1 MSVDVTISLQ
11 NLERVR
17 EALNRLS
24 GKQAKEAYA
33 LALNDTGGKLQRAM
47 RTELRTVFD
56 RTTNYIAN
64 SPWVERATAEKL
76 SVAVSPRK
84 ASSRA
89 GVNPEKVLQAQ
100 EFGGRRADK
109 RMEIALKARALL
121 PSGMQVALPAVQYG
135 GPYPGSDDGNGN
147 FTGAFVKRVLG
158 YFNSSARRNTRRY
171 SYASNMRTR
180 REIKLMDG
188 REWFVSL
195 GGRSGLGPGI
205 WARGPD
211 GVRCAV
217 VFTRPASYT
226 KPLLSMKRLA
236 RAQNL
241 QPYLDK
247 RIRYRVR
254 QAAGV

>member
-1 MSVDVTISLQ
+1 M
-11 NLERVR
+11 
-17 EALNRLS
+17 
-24 GKQAKEAYA
+24 
-33 LALNDTGGKLQRAM
+33 
-47 RTELRTVFD
+47 
-56 RTTNYIAN
+56 
-64 SPWVERATAEKL
+64 
-76 SVAVSPRK
+76 
-84 ASSRA
+84 
-89 GVNPEKVLQAQ
+89 
-100 EFGGRRADK
+100 
-109 RMEIALKARALL
+109 
-121 PSGMQVALPAVQYG
+121 
-135 GPYPGSDDGNGN
+135 
-147 FTGAFVKRVLG
+147 LG
-158 YFNSSARRNTRRY
+158 YFNSGARRNTRRY

>member
-24 GKQAKEAYA
+24 GPQAKEAYA
-33 LALNDTGGKLQRAM
+33 QALNDTGAKLQKAM
-47 RTELRTVFD
+47 GAELRNVFAG
-56 RTTNYIAN
+56 TTNYIAK
-64 SPWVERATAEKL
+64 SPWVERASAGKL

-84 ASSRA
+84 GLGK
-89 GVNPEKVLQAQ
+89 GVNPEKILQAQ

-109 RMEIALKARALL
+109 RLEVALKARGLMPA
-121 PSGMQVALPAVQYG
+121 GMQVAIPAPQYG

-147 FTGAFVKRVLG
+147 LTGAFVKRLLG
-158 YFNSSARRNTRRY
+158 YFNSAQRRDMRRY
-171 SYASNMRTR
+171 SYTSNMRTR

-205 WARGPD
+205 WARGAD

-217 VFTRPASYT
+217 VFIRPATYT
-226 KPLLSMKRLA
+226 KPLLNMDRLA
-236 RAQNL
+236 KAQDL
-241 QPYLDK
+241 QTYLDT
-247 RIRYRVR
+247 RIRRRVR
-254 QAAGV
+254 NAAGL

>member
-24 GKQAKEAYA
+24 GPQAKQAYA
-33 LALNDTGGKLQRAM
+33 LALNDTGGKLQKAM
-47 RTELRTVFD
+47 RTELRRVFCS
-56 RTTNYIAN
+56 TTDYIAK
-64 SPWVERATAEKL
+64 SPWVERASADKL

-84 ASSRA
+84 GSGKGIS
-89 GVNPEKVLQAQ
+89 PEKILQAQ

-109 RMEIALKARALL
+109 RLEIALKARGLL
-121 PSGMQVALPAVQYG
+121 PSGMQVALPAAQYG
-135 GPYPGSDDGNGN
+135 GPYPGSDDGKGN
-147 FTGAFVKRVLG
+147 FTGAFVRRVLG

-171 SYASNMRTR
+171 GYVSNMRTR

-188 REWFVSL
+188 REWVVSL

-205 WARGPD
+205 WARNAD

-217 VFTRPASYT
+217 VFIRPATYT
-226 KPLLSMKRLA
+226 KPLLSMDRLA
-236 RAQNL
+236 RAQDL